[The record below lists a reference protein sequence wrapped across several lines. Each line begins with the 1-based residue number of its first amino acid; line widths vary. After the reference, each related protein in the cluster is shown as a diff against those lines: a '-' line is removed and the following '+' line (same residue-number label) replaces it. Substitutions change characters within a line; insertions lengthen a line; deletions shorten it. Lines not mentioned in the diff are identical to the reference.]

1 MVDSISQ
8 DTLES
13 AVQEANA
20 SPQSLN
26 PMRMPIAVALRI
38 IKAAGGRSVTPESL
52 QADMDAGMPLNADGT
67 INLVN
72 YAAWLIRE
80 MALGN

>member
-1 MVDSISQ
+1 MNGSSSQ

-13 AVQEANA
+13 

-26 PMRMPIAVALRI
+26 PTRLTIPDALRL

-52 QADMDAGMPLNADGT
+52 QADIDAGMPTNADGT
-67 INLVN
+67 VNLIY

-80 MALGN
+80 MAIGN

>member
-1 MVDSISQ
+1 MNGQESQ

-13 AVQEANA
+13 AVQEASA

-26 PMRMPIAVALRI
+26 PMRMPLPVALRI

-52 QADMDAGMPLNADGT
+52 RADIDAGMPLNADGT